1 MPRSAVRHLYKPAP
15 APFSVTANVPRWS
28 LRRCRQ
34 DGETVALLL
43 KKSNVKLADSPLVL
57 PPRNLPKRSGNTWA
71 LRLTGLL
78 RAA

>member
-1 MPRSAVRHLYKPAP
+1 MPHSAVRQLYKPTP
-15 APFSVTANVPRWS
+15 APFSVTADVPRWS
-28 LRRCRQ
+28 LRHCRQ
-34 DGETVALLL
+34 DGETVALL
-43 KKSNVKLADSPLVL
+43 KKSNVKLADSPVVL